1 MIERQ
6 DIITELEKELG
17 NLLADAPAN
26 LSESALKSIQAES
39 IGYAEHV
46 LNALTTQELQSAGAF
61 NRFVESTLAHA
72 RMRMHIR

>member
-1 MIERQ
+1 MISRE
-6 DIITELEKELG
+6 DILSELEKELG
-17 NLLADAPAN
+17 DLLADAPAN

-72 RMRMHIR
+72 RMRMHLR

>member
-46 LNALTTQELQSAGAF
+46 LNALTTQELQGAGAF

>member
-6 DIITELEKELG
+6 YILSEIEKELG
-17 NLLADAPAN
+17 DLLADAPAN

-39 IGYAEHV
+39 IGYAEHA

-61 NRFVESTLAHA
+61 NRFVESTLAQA
-72 RMRMHIR
+72 RMRMHLR

>member
-6 DIITELEKELG
+6 DIITEIEKELG
-17 NLLADAPAN
+17 DLLADAPAN

-39 IGYAEHV
+39 IGHAEHV

-61 NRFVESTLAHA
+61 NRFVESTLAQA
-72 RMRMHIR
+72 RMRMHLR